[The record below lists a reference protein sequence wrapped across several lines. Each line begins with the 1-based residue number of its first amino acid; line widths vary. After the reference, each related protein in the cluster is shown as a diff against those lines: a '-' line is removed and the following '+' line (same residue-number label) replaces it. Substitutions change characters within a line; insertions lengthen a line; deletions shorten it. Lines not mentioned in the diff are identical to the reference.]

1 MTSIPVLISALPE
14 AALRA
19 LVLALAVWVGLRLC
33 RVHSVRPQKAAW
45 GLVLAAALLMPL
57 AMRWQLAG
65 WGAIRLPGQFFG
77 LTAKPQ
83 PAAVPL
89 AAPVSETE
97 VKPTK
102 RLHTEPVTQPEL
114 NAFASVPAQTVAN
127 TGQTEQAATE
137 RALQPAALAGLL
149 YLAVC
154 AVLLA
159 RLGFG
164 LAMAVK
170 LWMTAQP
177 VALSFGLDR
186 FPTLRVRKSEQ
197 ITSPVSVGS
206 GVILPSTYTSWEM
219 EKLRIVLAHERS
231 HIRQGDFYLQL
242 LAGFYAALFW
252 FSPLGWWLKRK
263 LTDLGEALS
272 DHAGQE
278 EAASRV
284 SYVQILLEFAALPR
298 PTLIGVAMASRSNL
312 SARMERL
319 LNESSFRQAFAGS
332 RRRALVAVLLVS
344 TALFAAAALVRVEAA
359 GQAPTPPTPAAA
371 PSTADPAGVEAPE
384 PPEAPEAPEPPEAS
398 QDNNTT
404 VSAGQTLTINK
415 DSNGATIRQGTGHGY
430 SYSYSSNGDSYAL
443 VNGPGE
449 NITFSGNWN
458 AGTKE
463 TLEKARRLAHG
474 HFIWFTRN
482 GKSYFL
488 DDPTVVAQIEAMY
501 KPMEALARQQEELG
515 RKQEILGRQQE
526 KLGRLQEQAN
536 VPTPDISKEMAQ
548 LNAAMAKLHTQMGKT
563 TTQEQ
568 LADLQGK
575 LGDLQGKLGDLQ
587 GKLGDKLGVLGDE
600 QGKLGEQ
607 QGKLGEE
614 QGRLGEQQGRI
625 AAEADRKAKSI
636 LDQSLSSGKARPVE

>member
-1 MTSIPVLISALPE
+1 
-14 AALRA
+14 
-19 LVLALAVWVGLRLC
+19 VLALAVWAGLRLC
-33 RVHSVRPQKAAW
+33 KVRSVRSQKAAW
-45 GLVLAAALLMPL
+45 GLVLTAALLMPL

-65 WGAIRLPGQFFG
+65 WAAIRLPEQFFG

-102 RLHTEPVTQPEL
+102 RLHTEPVAQPEL
-114 NAFASVPAQTVAN
+114 NTLASVPAQTAAN
-127 TGQTEQAATE
+127 TDQTARATAE
-137 RALQPAALAGLL
+137 HVFHPAAFAGLL

-154 AVLLA
+154 VVLLA

-164 LAMAVK
+164 LALAVK
-170 LWMTAQP
+170 LWITAQP
-177 VALSFGLDR
+177 VTLSFGLDR
-186 FPTLRVRKSEQ
+186 FPTLRVRKSDQ

-206 GVILPSTYTSWEM
+206 GVILPASYTSWEM

-242 LAGFYAALFW
+242 LAGIYTALFW

-319 LNESSFRQAFAGS
+319 LDESSFRRAFAGS

-359 GQAPTPPTPAAA
+359 GQAAQPPTPPTPATAEPA
-371 PSTADPAGVEAPE
+371 PTPEPADVEAPE
-384 PPEAPEAPEPPEAS
+384 PPEAPEASEAPEANDS
-398 QDNNTT
+398 NDTNTIND
-404 VSAGQTLTINK
+404 VGNGQTLTVNN
-415 DSNGATIRQGTGHGY
+415 DGTTIRQGTKHGY

-443 VNGPGE
+443 VSGPGE

-458 AGTKE
+458 SGSKG

-474 HFIWFTRN
+474 KFLWFTRD

-488 DDPTVVAQIEAMY
+488 DDPAVVAQIEDMY
-501 KPMEALARQQEELG
+501 KPMEALGRQQEELG
-515 RKQEILGRQQE
+515 RQQKILGLQQ
-526 KLGRLQEQAN
+526 KQLGSLQEQAS
-536 VPTPDISKEMAQ
+536 VPSPDISKEMAE
-548 LNAAMAKLHTQMGKT
+548 LNAAMAKLQAKMGKT

-575 LGDLQGKLGDLQ
+575 LGDLQGKLGALQ
-587 GKLGDKLGVLGDE
+587 GKLGEKRGAFGE
-600 QGKLGEQ
+600 QMGKLGAQ
-607 QGKLGEE
+607 QGKLGS
-614 QGRLGEQQGRI
+614 QQGKLGAEQSRI
-625 AAEADRKAKSI
+625 ATEAAHKVKSI
-636 LDQSLSSGKARPVE
+636 IDQSLSSGKAHPVE